1 MNKYILILIFLLY
14 NTSVINYFNNESNY
28 SSYLIIPLIN
38 VLLIKYYFGNYDN
51 ELVFSLSNIIYWL
64 NIITI
69 SIIILYGLQILF

>member
-14 NTSVINYFNNESNY
+14 NTSVINYFNNKSNY